1 MTYTCT
7 IYYLHDSFVN
17 LALNRF
23 GKEIGKNLDMPLS
36 ATIDNATFALDDNKR
51 IVVQTIKGLSRGS
64 IARCRS
70 TYAIVEGALIT
81 PETVDIYNQL
91 VQTTGEIFL
100 WEERELQE

>member
-17 LALNRF
+17 LALNRL

-36 ATIDNATFALDDNKR
+36 ATIDNATFAIDDDKR

-64 IARCRS
+64 IASRES

-91 VQTTGEIFL
+91 AQVTDEMFL

>member
-23 GKEIGKNLDMPLS
+23 GKEIGKNLAMPLS
-36 ATIDNATFALDDNKR
+36 ATIDNATFALDNNKR

-64 IARCRS
+64 IASRKS

-81 PETVDIYNQL
+81 PETVDVYNQL
-91 VQTTGEIFL
+91 VQMTGEVFL